1 MPAFIVENG
10 IYILIGLVVV
20 FVVITF
26 LLSRKPEKQDK
37 PTEPVQKQSEPVEP
51 TPIEEKPAVV
61 ETAVVEEVIQV
72 APAPEVTEEPK
83 AAVQVE
89 PEKVSE
95 PAPEVKPE
103 PKPEVK
109 PKAKPKAKPV
119 SPKPKAAKPKGEPVK
134 EPVKE
139 APKSEEIDEDAD
151 EEAALKRVVKNPKYH
166 ISMNKEEQSPYFKK
180 WRVRKEGST
189 KTIKYFDTQ
198 KEAITYATD
207 LAEKANTSVVIHKV
221 DGSIRKQDYSKK

>member
-109 PKAKPKAKPV
+109 PKAKPV
-119 SPKPKAAKPKGEPVK
+119 EPKPKAAKPKGEPVK

-198 KEAITYATD
+198 KEAIAYATD

>member
-109 PKAKPKAKPV
+109 PKAKPV
-119 SPKPKAAKPKGEPVK
+119 EPKPKAAKPKGEPVK